1 MIQRQLAAKVT
12 QMASKFPFVLIT
24 GPRQSGKSTL
34 AKMVFPDYKYV
45 SFSDLDVR
53 TFAKEDPRGFIASY
67 PDKTIIDEVQNE
79 PSILSYLQTHTDNE
93 NREGMYILT
102 GSQNMLMMQSVNQTL
117 AGRVGI
123 LRLLPF
129 SHQELKAAGIAPKGI
144 NEEILT
150 GGYPRIYD
158 KDIAPTDYYPSY
170 INTYVERDVRNILQV
185 GNLSLFVKFI
195 KLCAGRIGQLLNK
208 ASLATE
214 CGISESTVQAW
225 LSVLEQCYII
235 HLLRPDHNNF
245 SKRLVKTPKL
255 YFFDTGLACSL
266 LEIGTPEQVA
276 THYLRGGLFENMV
289 INELIK
295 HRYNAGA
302 EANFTFWRDSNG
314 NEVDLIQS
322 IDGKQYAYEIKSG
335 ATFNKDYFKG
345 LKYWSN
351 LSAAPSECLNLIYGG
366 SVELTTSNGKLIP
379 WGEVT
384 PSCP

>member
-1 MIQRQLAAKVT
+1 
-12 QMASKFPFVLIT
+12 MASKFPFVLIT

-45 SFSDLDVR
+45 SFSDMDVK
-53 TFAKEDPRGFIASY
+53 TFAREDPRGFIATY

-117 AGRVGI
+117 AGRIGI
-123 LRLLPF
+123 LKLLPF
-129 SHQELKAAGIAPKGI
+129 SHQELKSANLAPNGI
-144 NEEILT
+144 NDEILK
-150 GGYPRIYD
+150 GCYPRIYD
-158 KDIAPTDYYPSY
+158 KQIEPTDYYPSY
-170 INTYVERDVRNILQV
+170 ISTYVERDVRNILQV

-214 CGISESTVQAW
+214 CGISEATVQAW

-266 LEIGTPEQVA
+266 LEIATPEQVA

-295 HRYNAGA
+295 QRYNAGA
-302 EANFTFWRDSNG
+302 EANLTFWRDSNG
-314 NEVDLIQS
+314 NEVDVIQN
-322 IDGKQYAYEIKSG
+322 IAGKQLAYEIKSG
-335 ATFNKDYFKG
+335 ATYNKDYLKG

-351 LSAAPSECLNLIYGG
+351 LSGAEPECLNLIYGG
-366 SVELTTSNGKLIP
+366 SVGLSTSNGKLIP
-379 WGEVT
+379 WGEL
-384 PSCP
+384 

>member
-1 MIQRQLAAKVT
+1 MIQRQLAEKVK

-34 AKMVFPDYKYV
+34 ARMVFPDYKYI
-45 SFSDLDVR
+45 SFSDIDIR
-53 TFAKEDPRGFIASY
+53 SFAKEDPRGFIATY

-79 PSILSYLQTHTDNE
+79 PSILSYLQTYTDIE

-117 AGRVGI
+117 AGRISV

-129 SHQELKAAGIAPKGI
+129 SHHEMNAAGITANNV
-144 NEEILT
+144 NEEIFT

-158 KDIAPTDYYPSY
+158 KQIAPTDYYPSY
-170 INTYVERDVRNILQV
+170 INTYVERDVRSILQV

-208 ASLATE
+208 ASLAVE

-235 HLLRPDHNNF
+235 YLLRPDHNNF
-245 SKRLVKTPKL
+245 AKRLVKTPKL
-255 YFFDTGLACSL
+255 YFYDTGLACSL
-266 LEIGTPEQVA
+266 LEISSSEQLV
-276 THYLRGGLFENMV
+276 THYLRGGLFENWV

-295 HRYNAGA
+295 SRHNVGA
-302 EANFTFWRDSNG
+302 EANLTFWRDSNG
-314 NEVDLIQS
+314 NEVDIIQTLGS
-322 IDGKQYAYEIKSG
+322 EQFAYEIKSS
-335 ATFNKDYFKG
+335 ATYNKDYFKG
-345 LKYWSN
+345 LKYWAK
-351 LSAAPSECLNLIYGG
+351 LSGADAARLTLVYGG
-366 SVELTTSNGKLIP
+366 TMAMTTSEGKVIP
-379 WGEVT
+379 WDEFCCV
-384 PSCP
+384 